1 MKNKLNSYDSISDKL
16 KKRIRPDDV
25 NSNNIINI
33 VPIVLEVVEKAS
45 ISGELKKKIA
55 MSLIEQLVRESKMS
69 ENDKRKCND
78 LFNNGVIDSVIENI
92 IKASNNKIKLNNK
105 SKIFRIVKKKRQQD
119 ASFKI
124 CSAFRL

>member
-1 MKNKLNSYDSISDKL
+1 
-16 KKRIRPDDV
+16 
-25 NSNNIINI
+25 
-33 VPIVLEVVEKAS
+33 
-45 ISGELKKKIA
+45 

-105 SKIFRIVKKKRQQD
+105 SKIFRIVKKKKQQD

-124 CSAFRL
+124 CSVFRL